1 MTHAERYP
9 DNLARAISV
18 SLQNA
23 LFLSV
28 GSPNFFLIVFLKKKI
43 EGGKGKHE
51 GGEIMLDFDGRLLIY
66 SPGSETGGL
75 RGADLD
81 QALGADAA
89 PGAAARP
96 VPRPPAGLRR
106 GPPAGGL
113 ARLGRAR
120 VLSPKDK

>member
-51 GGEIMLDFDGRLLIY
+51 GGERKLDFDGRLLIY
-66 SPGSETGGL
+66 SPG
-75 RGADLD
+75 DVK
-81 QALGADAA
+81 QAGSVERIWIKRW
-89 PGAAARP
+89 GQTQRRVRP
-96 VPRPPAGLRR
+96 HGPSRVLRR
-106 GPPAGGL
+106 VFDAVR
-113 ARLGRAR
+113 RLEGWRGSAGRA
-120 VLSPKDK
+120 S